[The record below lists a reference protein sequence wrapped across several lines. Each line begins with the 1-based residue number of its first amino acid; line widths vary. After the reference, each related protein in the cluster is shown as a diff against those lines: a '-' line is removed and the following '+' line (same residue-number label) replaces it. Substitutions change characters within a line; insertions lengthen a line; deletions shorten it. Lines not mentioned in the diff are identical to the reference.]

1 MVAVSTYGTFVNLF
15 GNKILGQ
22 YNNGALYW
30 SFTACA
36 IISTVILACTG
47 AHDDFT
53 TPGFVFTSFAN
64 ETGYS
69 DGVAWILGLLQSA
82 LSLIGY
88 DVVLHMTEEM
98 PKARIDAPVAMM
110 TAVVVGGTTQVDRL
124 PVETS
129 SNMKQ
134 RHRLHSRDALL
145 SL

>member
-1 MVAVSTYGTFVNLF
+1 MVAISTYGTLVNLF

-30 SFTACA
+30 SVAACA
-36 IISTVILACTG
+36 VISIVILACTG
-47 AHDDFT
+47 ANDEFT
-53 TPGFVFTSFAN
+53 SAEFVFTSFAN

-98 PKARIDAPVAMM
+98 PQPRIDAPIAMM
-110 TAVVVGGTTQVDRL
+110 LAIVVGGTT
-124 PVETS
+124 
-129 SNMKQ
+129 
-134 RHRLHSRDALL
+134 
-145 SL
+145 